1 MRPVTGKTA
10 PLYAGVLKA
19 GLLALLLA
27 GASGC
32 GTRGNLETPAEA
44 KATSNTATADS
55 GQGKPEGAALK
66 PHKPFIL
73 DGLIR

>member
-1 MRPVTGKTA
+1 MRAATMMA
-10 PLYAGVLKA
+10 ALSKA
-19 GLLALLLA
+19 GLVAVLLA
-27 GASGC
+27 GLAGC
-32 GTRGNLETPAEA
+32 GTRGNIEYPTAAKAEPTAPAE
-44 KATSNTATADS
+44 S